1 MFRQRSLKLGEVP
14 LPRVVEEYEDVSEDQ
29 EELALQEERMRKRKR
44 ADERG
49 EQIIREIKE
58 RINLSE
64 HRIGNLIVDVSNELE
79 GFERRS
85 EARME
90 ELTSQIKELKQQISQ
105 KKVMERSM
113 EAPIE
118 FTFPFT
124 SPPSATK

>member
-1 MFRQRSLKLGEVP
+1 
-14 LPRVVEEYEDVSEDQ
+14 
-29 EELALQEERMRKRKR
+29 MRKRKR

-79 GFERRS
+79 DFERRS
-85 EARME
+85 KARME

-105 KKVMERSM
+105 KKVTERSM
-113 EAPIE
+113 ETPIE